1 MLLGKITSVAVTWH
15 GLHEKG
21 SSPQWVAVKQVV
33 TVVCSASICILIQRK
48 VLIYIDWWLLMIS
61 SDGFPVGLPRPTRAG
76 SHICTPVVLQQTL
89 CCIILYLCIKCII
102 LPIMWVLSP
111 LSCFLLLLREG
122 VRKKNRTKCALLTKN
137 PRTAQ
142 VFALSLLT
150 RCLQTAGFLCGRLL
164 CRVDTTLRRMLEV
177 GWRVVWNTHQL
188 FIGQNPNLEGWHYS
202 WNKW

>member
-48 VLIYIDWWLLMIS
+48 VLIYIDWWSLMIS
-61 SDGFPVGLPRPTRAG
+61 SDGFPVGLPRPTISPRAG

-122 VRKKNRTKCALLTKN
+122 VRKKPGQIVPFWQKTLGPLKYLR
-137 PRTAQ
+137 
-142 VFALSLLT
+142 SLYWHVA
-150 RCLQTAGFLCGRLL
+150 CKLQDFSAGDCSAGSIQRSEG
-164 CRVDTTLRRMLEV
+164 C
-177 GWRVVWNTHQL
+177 WRW
-188 FIGQNPNLEGWHYS
+188 GEE
-202 WNKW
+202 